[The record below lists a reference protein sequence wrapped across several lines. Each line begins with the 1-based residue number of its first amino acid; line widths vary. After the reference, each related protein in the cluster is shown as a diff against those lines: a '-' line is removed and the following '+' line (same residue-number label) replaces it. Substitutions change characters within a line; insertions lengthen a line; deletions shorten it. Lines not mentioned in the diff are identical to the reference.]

1 AVEPHRLGH
10 VAVEP
15 SSGGLADGV
24 GQHGP
29 QLYAVE
35 HRGVLRG
42 DVGVADAGTGG
53 HEVDLP
59 GTHDS
64 VVVTGVVVG
73 HVSLE
78 QPADGLQTGV
88 RVRGDVHTAGGRDV
102 VGTVVVDEAPGAD
115 ERAPALRQG
124 PLDGHRPGPAER
136 YVAGGDDLHG
146 GAAGLGP
153 VWGAAGL
160 TLDLRR
166 VDLDVAHRLTSFIP
180 ASASATACSN
190 SSCRVAI
197 GRPRARL
204 SARSTSVTGS
214 RSSSMRARF
223 QRTR

>member
-1 AVEPHRLGH
+1 
-10 VAVEP
+10 

-42 DVGVADAGTGG
+42 DLGVADAGTGG

-59 GTHDS
+59 GTHER
-64 VVVTGVVVG
+64 VVVTRVVVC

-88 RVRGDVHTAGGRDV
+88 RVRGDLHTAGARDV
-102 VGTVVVDEAPGAD
+102 LATVVVGEAPGSD
-115 ERAPALRQG
+115 GPAPALRQA
-124 PLDGHRPGPAER
+124 PPDGHRPGAAER
-136 YVAGGDDLHG
+136 SLAGGDDLQG

-160 TLDLRR
+160 TLVLGR

-197 GRPRARL
+197 GRPSARP

-214 RSSSMRARF
+214 RSSSMRA
-223 QRTR
+223 